1 MSQYKIIAILG
12 FVFSSHISFS
22 QRYKE
27 VLYER
32 IDTLS
37 DIPYHRSAGISGEM
51 ENHLLDLYLP
61 PQQDTFLKRPL
72 MIFVHGGGFRN
83 NTKVGTFNGL
93 ICTGLAQRGYVAT
106 SIDYRLGIDTSNSE
120 EAYFEA
126 FVRAVQDAKA
136 AVRYIKKNAIAFR
149 IDTSQVF
156 IMGSS
161 AGAMTALGV
170 AYLDQYE
177 VPADISA
184 KLGTLDPVNTD
195 ISSNVHG
202 VVNCWGALTDLS
214 IIKRG
219 DIPVFL
225 VHGEMDKTVP
235 FDSSYSWHGFK
246 YGSLPIFQKA
256 LQLGIPTGY
265 LPFPN
270 TGHTLDGKRDKQV
283 FALNEIVHW
292 LFTQLKQNKSA
303 GKAGIKRFEQ
313 EILVFD
319 SLNASVTYPE
329 NSVLVTGSSFVRL
342 WKNVAADL
350 APLSVIH
357 RGFGGSNISEM
368 AYYIERI
375 AFPHSIKG
383 IVMYSGSND
392 LTVSNHDKSPIQILE
407 TYKQIVHTLRKKFPT
422 LPIIWIEI
430 SPSPRRW
437 KVWDKIEETN
447 QLIREYAATQSSLFT
462 VSVKNA
468 FLDASGQ
475 PIGKYFGKDTLHYNE
490 EGYEIWGNYLRP
502 QILEILKEN

>member
-1 MSQYKIIAILG
+1 MSVFKMMAILG
-12 FVFSSHISFS
+12 FVFSYQCAYA

-27 VLYER
+27 VLYDK

-37 DIPYHRSAGISGEM
+37 DIPYHRSTGLSGEM

-61 PQQDTFLKRPL
+61 PQQDTFLKRPV
-72 MIFVHGGGFRN
+72 MVFIHGGGFRN
-83 NTKVGTFNGL
+83 NTKVGSFNGL
-93 ICTGLAQRGYVAT
+93 ICTGLAQRGYVSA
-106 SIDYRLGIDTSNSE
+106 SIDYRLGIDSSNSDV
-120 EAYFEA
+120 AYFEA
-126 FVRAVQDAKA
+126 FIRAVQDAKA
-136 AVRYIKKNAIAFR
+136 AVIYLKKNAVAFR
-149 IDTSQVF
+149 IDTSQIF

-170 AYLDQYE
+170 GYLDQFE
-177 VPADISA
+177 VPAAITA
-184 KLGTLDPVNTD
+184 KWGTLDFVNSD
-195 ISSNVHG
+195 VSSNVHG

-214 IIKRG
+214 IIKKG

-225 VHGEMDKTVP
+225 IHGEMDKTVP

-270 TGHTLDGKRDKQV
+270 TGHTLDGKKEKQIV
-283 FALNEIVHW
+283 ALNEIVHW
-292 LFTQLKQNKSA
+292 LFTQLKQNKST

-319 SLNASVTYPE
+319 SLNAAITHPE
-329 NSVLVTGSSFVRL
+329 NAVLVTGSSFVRL
-342 WKNVAADL
+342 WKNVATDL
-350 APLSVIH
+350 APFPVIH
-357 RGFGGSNISEM
+357 RGFGGSNIPEM

-375 AFPHSIKG
+375 ASTHSLKG

-392 LTVSNHDKSPIQILE
+392 LTVSNNDKSPIQILE
-407 TYKQIVHTLRKKFPT
+407 TYKQIVHTIRKKFPEI
-422 LPIIWIEI
+422 PIIWIEI

-447 QLIREYAATQSSLFT
+447 QLIREYAATQPSLFT

-468 FLDASGQ
+468 FLDSTGQ

-490 EGYEIWGNYLRP
+490 EGYVVWGNYLRP
-502 QILEILKEN
+502 QIHQILKDK

>member
-1 MSQYKIIAILG
+1 
-12 FVFSSHISFS
+12 
-22 QRYKE
+22 
-27 VLYER
+27 
-32 IDTLS
+32 
-37 DIPYHRSAGISGEM
+37 
-51 ENHLLDLYLP
+51 
-61 PQQDTFLKRPL
+61 
-72 MIFVHGGGFRN
+72 
-83 NTKVGTFNGL
+83 
-93 ICTGLAQRGYVAT
+93 
-106 SIDYRLGIDTSNSE
+106 
-120 EAYFEA
+120 
-126 FVRAVQDAKA
+126 
-136 AVRYIKKNAIAFR
+136 
-149 IDTSQVF
+149 
-156 IMGSS
+156 MGSS

-170 AYLDQYE
+170 GYLDQYE
-177 VPADISA
+177 VPTDITA
-184 KLGTLDPVNTD
+184 KWGPLDPVNSD
-195 ISSNVHG
+195 VSSNVHG

-214 IIKRG
+214 MIKKG

-256 LQLGIPTGY
+256 LQLGIQTGY

-342 WKNVAADL
+342 WKNVATDL

-375 AFPHSIKG
+375 AFSHSLKG

-392 LTVSNHDKSPIQILE
+392 LTVSNNDKSPIQILE
-407 TYKQIVHTLRKKFPT
+407 TYKQIVHTIRKKFPEI
-422 LPIIWIEI
+422 PVIWIEI

-475 PIGKYFGKDTLHYNE
+475 PISKYFGKDTLHYND
-490 EGYEIWGNYLRP
+490 EGYEIWGNYLSP
-502 QILEILKEN
+502 QIHQIFKDK